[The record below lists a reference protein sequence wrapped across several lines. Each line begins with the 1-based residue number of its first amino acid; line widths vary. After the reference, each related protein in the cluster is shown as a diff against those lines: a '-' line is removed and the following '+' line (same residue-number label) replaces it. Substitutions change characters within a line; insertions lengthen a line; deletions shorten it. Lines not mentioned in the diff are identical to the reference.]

1 MMAEQYYI
9 QRKQSQYLGNAPVWY
24 AKEGRGYTS
33 YIQGAER
40 FSEEDAERM
49 IKEDSGNWAMWSCTE
64 VNKRLH
70 LVFDIQDKRRLG
82 TDDPCGWHFGYA
94 PNPDNLNLA
103 EQQRNAL
110 LEELKNIAECDM
122 SKWAA
127 EFKNPA
133 DFKLWA
139 QNRARL
145 AIANAEAA

>member
-1 MMAEQYYI
+1 MAEHTKEPWLVIDADNHHGTYI
-9 QRKQSQYLGNAPVWY
+9 ENSDGDTICDLYVMDRVAQKPIEQDNAENNARRIV
-24 AKEGRGYTS
+24 ACVNACVGYTN
-33 YIQGAER
+33 
-40 FSEEDAERM
+40 EELENHPQPIMTQLLNQR
-49 IKEDSGNWAMWSCTE
+49 
-64 VNKRLH
+64 
-70 LVFDIQDKRRLG
+70 DKL
-82 TDDPCGWHFGYA
+82 
-94 PNPDNLNLA
+94 

-127 EFKNPA
+127 EFKTPA